1 MAGNIAKRAN
11 GRWRARYRDEAGKE
25 HSRHFDR
32 KIDAQQWLDQV
43 TSAVVTGTYAD
54 PKAGRITFAAFFGEW
69 SARQV
74 WAPGTVLAMSLAA
87 RSVPF
92 AGKPMKQVRRSD
104 VETWIKQMNAA
115 GLAPGTIKT
124 RYVNVR
130 SVFRAAVKDRVIG
143 SDPTDGVRLPRG
155 RRADVAMSIPTP
167 EEVGQLMAVA
177 DERFQPFIALCA
189 FAGLRLGEAA
199 GVQLG
204 DVDFLRKSLKVSRQ
218 VQRVNGGAIDVR
230 APKYGSERV
239 VYLADSLVNVLA
251 EHVAAHGTT
260 GKDRWLFA
268 GEGDDPPHQ
277 NTVGYWWR
285 KTLRDAGLSG
295 IKLHD
300 LRHFYASGLIAAGCD
315 VVTVQRSLGGDDDPQ
330 HLRPPLADRRGPH
343 EEGSGVDHVRVARR
357 GRRDARRVEQRTAC
371 AGGMALSHRHP
382 LPPIGMSQKECS
394 SSRSSSA
401 YAMNSA

>member
-11 GRWRARYRDEAGKE
+11 GKWRARYRDESGKE

-43 TSAVVTGTYAD
+43 TSTVITGTYAD

-92 AGKPMKQVRRSD
+92 AERSMSHVRRSD

-177 DERFQPFIALCA
+177 DQRFQPFIALCA

-199 GVQLG
+199 AVRL
-204 DVDFLRKSLKVSRQ
+204 DDIDFLRRSLQVSRQ
-218 VQRVNGGAIDVR
+218 VQRLNGGAIEVR

-239 VYLADSLVNVLA
+239 VYLADSLINVLA
-251 EHVAAHGTT
+251 EHVTAHGTA

-268 GEGDDPPHQ
+268 GEDDDPPHQ

-285 KTLRDAGLSG
+285 KTLRDANLSG

-315 VVTVQRSLGGDDDPQ
+315 VVTVQRSLGHAKATTTLNTYA
-330 HLRPPLADRRGPH
+330 HLWPTAEDRTRKAAESIMSASLGEPSVALAKL
-343 EEGSGVDHVRVARR
+343 VASP
-357 GRRDARRVEQRTAC
+357 AE
-371 AGGMALSHRHP
+371 
-382 LPPIGMSQKECS
+382 
-394 SSRSSSA
+394 
-401 YAMNSA
+401 

>member
-1 MAGNIAKRAN
+1 MAGSITKRAN
-11 GRWRARYRDEAGKE
+11 GKWRARYRDDAGNE
-25 HSRHFDR
+25 RARHFDR
-32 KIDAQQWLDQV
+32 KIDAQRWLDEI
-43 TSAVVTGTYAD
+43 SASVLTGTYAD
-54 PKAGRITFAAFFGEW
+54 PQAGTVTFAAFFGEW
-69 SARQV
+69 SARQI

-92 AGKPMKQVRRSD
+92 ASKPMKDVRHAE
-104 VETWIKQMNAA
+104 VESWIKAMHAS

-155 RRADVAMSIPTP
+155 RRADAAMSIPTP
-167 EEVGQLMAVA
+167 EEVGQLMVA
-177 DERFQPFIALCA
+177 ADKQFQPFIALCA

-204 DVDFLRKSLKVSRQ
+204 DVDFLRKTLKVSRQ

-239 VYLADSLVNVLA
+239 VYLADSLIDLLA
-251 EHVAAHGTT
+251 EHVTTHGTT
-260 GKDRWLFA
+260 GQDRWLFI
-268 GEGDDPPHQ
+268 GDGHDPPHQ

-285 KTLRDAGLSG
+285 KTLRDAGLTG

-315 VVTVQRSLGGDDDPQ
+315 VVTVQRSLGHSKATTTLNTYAHLWPTAEDRTRNAAESIMSASLGQHVLPELADDP
-330 HLRPPLADRRGPH
+330 PAAKDR
-343 EEGSGVDHVRVARR
+343 EGG
-357 GRRDARRVEQRTAC
+357 
-371 AGGMALSHRHP
+371 
-382 LPPIGMSQKECS
+382 
-394 SSRSSSA
+394 SRE
-401 YAMNSA
+401 

>member
-11 GRWRARYRDEAGKE
+11 GKWRARYRDEAGNE
-25 HSRHFDR
+25 RARHFDR
-32 KIDAQQWLDQV
+32 KIDAQRWLDNV
-43 TSAVVTGTYAD
+43 TASVVAGTYAD
-54 PKAGRITFAAFFGEW
+54 PTAGKVTFAAFFGEW

-92 AGKPMKQVRRSD
+92 GGQPMKLIRRSD
-104 VETWIKQMNAA
+104 VEAWIKSMDTA

-130 SVFRAAVKDRVIG
+130 SVFRAALKDRIIG

-155 RRADVAMSIPTP
+155 RRADAAMSIPTP
-167 EEVGQLMAVA
+167 EEVGQLLAVA
-177 DERFQPFIALCA
+177 DNRFQTFIAVCA

-199 GVQLG
+199 AVQVGDINFLG
-204 DVDFLRKSLKVSRQ
+204 KSLTVRRQ
-218 VQRVNGGAIDVR
+218 VQRVNGGTVDVR

-239 VYLADSLVNVLA
+239 VYLADTLVDLLA
-251 EHVAAHGTT
+251 HHIATFGTHGPLQ
-260 GKDRWLFA
+260 WLFA
-268 GEGDDPPHQ
+268 GEGDNPPHQ

-295 IKLHD
+295 IKLHG

-315 VVTVQRSLGGDDDPQ
+315 VVTVQRSLGHSKATTTLNTYA
-330 HLRPPLADRRGPH
+330 HLWPTAEDRTRKAAESIMAASMRG
-343 EEGSGVDHVRVARR
+343 
-357 GRRDARRVEQRTAC
+357 
-371 AGGMALSHRHP
+371 L
-382 LPPIGMSQKECS
+382 LKE
-394 SSRSSSA
+394 A
-401 YAMNSA
+401 TPEAE

>member
-1 MAGNIAKRAN
+1 MAGSIAKRAN
-11 GRWRARYRDEAGKE
+11 GKWRARYRDESGKE
-25 HSRHFDR
+25 TSRHFDR
-32 KIDAQQWLDQV
+32 KIDAQQWLAQV

-92 AGKPMKQVRRSD
+92 AGKPMKQVRRSE
-104 VETWIKQMNAA
+104 VETWIKQMDAA
-115 GLAPGTIKT
+115 GLAHGTIKT

-155 RRADVAMSIPTP
+155 RRADAAMSIPTP

-177 DERFQPFIALCA
+177 DDRFQPFIALGA

-204 DVDFLRKSLKVSRQ
+204 DVDFLRKTLKVSRQ
-218 VQRVNGGAIDVR
+218 VQRVNGGSIDVR
-230 APKYGSERV
+230 PPKYGSERV
-239 VYLADSLVNVLA
+239 AYLAGSLVNVLA
-251 EHVAAHGTT
+251 EHIANHGTT
-260 GKDRWLFA
+260 GKARWLFA
-268 GEGDDPPHQ
+268 GEADDPPHQ

-285 KTLRDAGLSG
+285 KTLGDAGLTG

-300 LRHFYASGLIAAGCD
+300 LRRFYASGLIAAGCD
-315 VVTVQRSLGGDDDPQ
+315 VVTVQRSLGHAKATTTLNTYA
-330 HLRPPLADRRGPH
+330 HLWPTAEDRTRKAAESIMFASLGQSAAPLA
-343 EEGSGVDHVRVARR
+343 ESGAST
-357 GRRDARRVEQRTAC
+357 GE
-371 AGGMALSHRHP
+371 
-382 LPPIGMSQKECS
+382 
-394 SSRSSSA
+394 
-401 YAMNSA
+401 

>member
-1 MAGNIAKRAN
+1 MAGNIAKRSH
-11 GRWRARYRDEAGKE
+11 GKWRARYRDEAGNE
-25 HSRHFDR
+25 RARHFDR
-32 KIDAQQWLDQV
+32 KIDAQRWLDE
-43 TSAVVTGTYAD
+43 TSASVLTGTYAD
-54 PKAGRITFAAFFGEW
+54 PQAGKVTFAAFFGEW

-92 AGKPMKQVRRSD
+92 GSKPMKLVRRSD
-104 VETWIKQMNAA
+104 VEAWIKSMHAA

-130 SVFRAAVKDRVIG
+130 SVFRAAVKDKVIG

-155 RRADVAMSIPTP
+155 RRADAAMSIPTP
-167 EEVGQLMAVA
+167 EEVGQLITVA
-177 DERFQPFIALCA
+177 DERFRPFIGLCA

-199 GVQLG
+199 GVRLS
-204 DVDFLRKSLKVSRQ
+204 DVDFLRKSLKVTRQ

-239 VYLADSLVNVLA
+239 VYIADSLIDVLA
-251 EHVAAHGTT
+251 EHVATYGTT
-260 GKDRWLFA
+260 GKDQWLFA

-285 KTLRDAGLSG
+285 KTLRDAGASG

-315 VVTVQRSLGGDDDPQ
+315 VVTVQRSLGHAKATTTLNTYAHLWPTAEDRTRKAAESIMSASLGQQEAPEIADD
-330 HLRPPLADRRGPH
+330 L
-343 EEGSGVDHVRVARR
+343 SGR
-357 GRRDARRVEQRTAC
+357 
-371 AGGMALSHRHP
+371 HR
-382 LPPIGMSQKECS
+382 S
-394 SSRSSSA
+394 
-401 YAMNSA
+401 

>member
-11 GRWRARYRDEAGKE
+11 GKWRARYRDESGKE

-32 KIDAQQWLDQV
+32 KIDAHQWLDAV
-43 TSAVVTGTYAD
+43 TSAVVTGTYAG
-54 PKAGRITFAAFFGEW
+54 PQAGRITFAAFFGEW

-104 VETWIKQMNAA
+104 VETWIKQMNDA

-143 SDPTDGVRLPRG
+143 TDPTDAVRLPRG
-155 RRADVAMSIPTP
+155 RRPDIAMSIPTP
-167 EEVGQLMAVA
+167 EDVGQLMAMA
-177 DERFQPFIALCA
+177 DEPFQPFIALCA

-239 VYLADSLVNVLA
+239 VYLADTLVTVLA
-251 EHVAAHGTT
+251 KHIAAHGTT
-260 GKDRWLFA
+260 GNDRWLFA
-268 GEGDDPPHQ
+268 GDGDNPPHQ
-277 NTVGYWWR
+277 NTVSYWWR
-285 KTLRDAGLSG
+285 KTLYDAGLSG

-315 VVTVQRSLGGDDDPQ
+315 VVTVQRSLGHSKATTTLNTYA
-330 HLRPPLADRRGPH
+330 HLWPTAEDRTRKAAESIMSASLGEPAGRLAENETSTG
-343 EEGSGVDHVRVARR
+343 
-357 GRRDARRVEQRTAC
+357 
-371 AGGMALSHRHP
+371 
-382 LPPIGMSQKECS
+382 K
-394 SSRSSSA
+394 
-401 YAMNSA
+401 

>member
-11 GRWRARYRDEAGKE
+11 GKWRARYRDEAGNE
-25 HSRHFDR
+25 RARHFDR
-32 KIDAQQWLDQV
+32 KIDGQQWLDQV

-92 AGKPMKQVRRSD
+92 AGRPMKQVRRSD

-155 RRADVAMSIPTP
+155 RRADVAMSIPAP

-177 DERFQPFIALCA
+177 DERFEPFIALCA
-189 FAGLRLGEAA
+189 FAGLRLGEVA

-204 DVDFLRKSLKVSRQ
+204 DIDFLRRSLKVSRQ

-230 APKYGSERV
+230 SPKYGSERV
-239 VYLADSLVNVLA
+239 IHLADSLINVLA
-251 EHVAAHGTT
+251 DHVAAHGTT

-285 KTLRDAGLSG
+285 KALRDAGLTG

-315 VVTVQRSLGGDDDPQ
+315 VVTVQRSLGHAKATTTLNTYA
-330 HLRPPLADRRGPH
+330 HLCPTAEDRTRRAAESIMSASLGEPAAALAKLGASPT
-343 EEGSGVDHVRVARR
+343 E
-357 GRRDARRVEQRTAC
+357 
-371 AGGMALSHRHP
+371 
-382 LPPIGMSQKECS
+382 
-394 SSRSSSA
+394 
-401 YAMNSA
+401 